1 MRAFA
6 VIIICL
12 ILAACRSPR
21 PLSKSGESAVT
32 SSSAASLQG
41 DATVHLATGND
52 YLPFSDESL
61 PSRGL
66 ATQLV
71 ESVLARAGIP
81 YTVDFTAWNRAEK
94 GVESGRWI
102 ATFPYIRSPERE
114 AKFFYSE
121 PMFRITTQLFARLGS
136 NLRIEKLND
145 LEGLK
150 LCKPIGYAVEATLVP
165 LVLAGKVKVETTP
178 DMEACLRML
187 RAGRVDAI
195 PESEYTFWP
204 TVDKLFAGDVGGFE
218 VLDFVIQESTLHL
231 IVSRKNPQ
239 ADRLLEI
246 FNATLREMRAN
257 GDLEGLDARNI

>member
-1 MRAFA
+1 MRSFT
-6 VIIICL
+6 L
-12 ILAACRSPR
+12 IATCFLLAACNSPR
-21 PLSKSGESAVT
+21 PSGKSAESAGT
-32 SSSAASLQG
+32 SSSAAFLQS
-41 DATVHLATGND
+41 DATIHLATGND

-61 PSRGL
+61 PGRGL

-71 ESVLARAGIP
+71 EAVLSRASIP
-81 YTVDFTAWNRAEK
+81 YTIDFTAWNRAEK

-102 ATFPYIRSPERE
+102 ATFPYIRTPERE
-114 AKFFYSE
+114 AKFVYSE
-121 PMFRITTQLFARLGS
+121 PMFRITTQLFVRLGS
-136 NLRIEKLND
+136 TLKVEKLDD
-145 LEGLK
+145 LEGLT
-150 LCKPIGYAVEATLVP
+150 LCKPIGYAVEETLVP
-165 LVLAGKVKVETTP
+165 LVIAGKVKVETTP

-218 VLDFVIQESTLHL
+218 VLDYVIQESTLHL

-246 FNATLREMRAN
+246 FDATLREMRSN
-257 GDLEGLDARNI
+257 GELQRLDARNI